1 MYVCPGLRLK
11 YTGLRLKYTGLCIVM
26 YLFGTLPDAQ
36 KYYSTS
42 RNYCLCSVVWICI
55 WLSILLLVVII
66 VGTVLGLFV
75 R

>member
-11 YTGLRLKYTGLCIVM
+11 YTSLRIVM
-26 YLFGTLPDAQ
+26 YLFGTLPDAR
-36 KYYSTS
+36 KHYSTS

-66 VGTVLGLFV
+66 VSTVLGLFV